1 MDLILLGTGSPPPSP
16 DNSGHANAIV
26 VKEKMYLLDAGRNVV
41 RQITSSGFNVKDV
54 DTLFFTHFH
63 SDHFT
68 GFADFYITRWLF
80 GATHPLTVYGP
91 GPVREIVDRMQH
103 YYEYDIEIRANE
115 GKPREGLGI
124 EVIEFSP
131 GDSLKNEDFLL
142 RVDKCTVHGNVD
154 DILSYS
160 FESEGR
166 KIVIAS
172 DGRPNEKLIP
182 FAENADVLMMHPC
195 LPKKI
200 IEMLGQTEN
209 MANIIAG
216 HHASTSEIGKT
227 AAKANVAKIVL
238 SHVTPP
244 MAPSEEIKQ
253 EIAKNFDGEIIV
265 GKDLMRI

>member
-142 RVDKCTVHGNVD
+142 RVDKSTVLGNVD

-160 FESEGR
+160 FESEER

-172 DGRPNEKLIP
+172 DGSPNEKLIP

-209 MANIIAG
+209 MAKIIAG